1 MNRGKHVLPHQPLA
15 EQNCVFKV
23 VAAPRHERDK
33 NVPSESQIAPVN
45 RRPVRQ
51 DLATLYLLADRHN
64 RLLRDTGVLIGSFKF
79 HEIVG
84 IETDLVFFAAR
95 LFSLEV
101 GLDDDP
107 GGIHA
112 LHGACPLG
120 QDHVS
125 GIPCHDGLH
134 PRPHQG
140 GLGLDQ
146 GDGLAL
152 HVRAH

>member
-1 MNRGKHVLPHQPLA
+1 M
-15 EQNCVFKV
+15 
-23 VAAPRHERDK
+23 
-33 NVPSESQIAPVN
+33 
-45 RRPVRQ
+45 
-51 DLATLYLLADRHN
+51 
-64 RLLRDTGVLIGSFKF
+64 RDTGVLIGSFKF

-140 GLGLDQ
+140 SLGLDQ

-152 HVRAH
+152 HVRAHQGPVRVIMLQKRNQGRGDAHDLLRRQVHILNLVRRDHDKIPAVPG